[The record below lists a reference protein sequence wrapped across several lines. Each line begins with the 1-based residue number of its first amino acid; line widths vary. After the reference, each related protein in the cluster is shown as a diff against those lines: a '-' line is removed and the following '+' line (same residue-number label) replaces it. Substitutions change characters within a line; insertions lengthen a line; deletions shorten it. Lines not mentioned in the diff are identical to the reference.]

1 MAIIWHSIQSHFAD
15 CILSTR
21 DVRVLFCFI
30 KTSMDVGLSVSKS
43 ISQSVTQ
50 QYEDIHYG
58 SKIEFIGNEELPHK
72 RKLIYCSGIQTKIG
86 LSFST
91 KEMWSEFV
99 CKMYRYWQK
108 VLQKCQSIH
117 LHLCRTSALFL
128 PLPPPQPNWRRRN
141 EHDNLEWEGA
151 WHTFHFKTIMIWM
164 ESLLEKGSV
173 ELVVCLKYH
182 NICGVLLGRSV
193 CRQ

>member
-1 MAIIWHSIQSHFAD
+1 MTGHPNGHNLTQHSISFCRLHSVYTRCSCA
-15 CILSTR
+15 ILLHKNINGR
-21 DVRVLFCFI
+21 R
-30 KTSMDVGLSVSKS
+30 S

-117 LHLCRTSALFL
+117 LHLCRTPCLLLLSFSV
-128 PLPPPQPNWRRRN
+128 PHPNYRRRN
-141 EHDNLEWEGA
+141 EYDNLEWEGA
-151 WHTFHFKTIMIWM
+151 WHTFHFKTIMI
-164 ESLLEKGSV
+164 
-173 ELVVCLKYH
+173 
-182 NICGVLLGRSV
+182 
-193 CRQ
+193 

>member
-1 MAIIWHSIQSHFAD
+1 MFVCYFASSKHQWTSVYQSA
-15 CILSTR
+15 
-21 DVRVLFCFI
+21 
-30 KTSMDVGLSVSKS
+30 
-43 ISQSVTQ
+43 SQSVTQ

-128 PLPPPQPNWRRRN
+128 PLPPPNQT
-141 EHDNLEWEGA
+141 EGDVMN
-151 WHTFHFKTIMIWM
+151 MITWNGKAHGIRFI
-164 ESLLEKGSV
+164 SKQL
-173 ELVVCLKYH
+173 
-182 NICGVLLGRSV
+182 
-193 CRQ
+193 